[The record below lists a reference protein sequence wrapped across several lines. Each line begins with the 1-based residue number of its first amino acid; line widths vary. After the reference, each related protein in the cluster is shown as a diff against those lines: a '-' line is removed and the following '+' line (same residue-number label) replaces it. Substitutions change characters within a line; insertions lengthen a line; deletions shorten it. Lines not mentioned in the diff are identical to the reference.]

1 MTVLDKIDR
10 YILRQFIL
18 TFLFGLMAFI
28 VIYVAVDLMEH
39 LDDFFDHN
47 VPTPVIFEYYL
58 TMVPDIVHLIVPIGM
73 LLASLFTIGRLDTS
87 NELTAIRAGGRSMR
101 RIALPLLFFGLMVS
115 GAMIYFDGWVVPV
128 TNKQHYGINR
138 KYLGKD
144 LIGGQRNV
152 HLRIS
157 PTVNLL
163 MDYFDPTKGDANLVS
178 IERFDTAAPMLI
190 ERITRASTAEVTTK
204 VDTTITLKITE
215 RIDAAT
221 MSYDTTKKVWVLKNG
236 IARNFADSTRVAT
249 TSFQSREIPFL
260 PITPEELNLS
270 QQNINELTLEEFR
283 DRVEQE
289 RLGGRD
295 VNRLMVDYYAKF
307 AFPFAALIVIFF
319 GIPFSSNQRKS
330 GAAVQIAITALVSAI
345 YLVLTEISKT
355 FSYGTDVHPALIAWM
370 VNILFLFVGI
380 INLFRIE
387 RG

>member
-1 MTVLDKIDR
+1 MLDKIDR

-18 TFLFGLMAFI
+18 TFLFGMMAFI
-28 VIYVAVDLMEH
+28 VIYIAVDLMEH

-47 VPTPVIFEYYL
+47 VPTPVILEYYL

-73 LLASLFTIGRLDTS
+73 LLGSLFTIGRLDTS

-115 GAMIYFDGWVVPV
+115 GGMIYFDGWVVPF
-128 TNKQHYGINR
+128 TNKEHYGINR

-152 HLRIS
+152 YLRIS

-190 ERITRASTAEVTTK
+190 ERISRTSTSELKTK
-204 VDTTITLKITE
+204 VDTTIALKITE

-221 MSYDTTKKVWVLKNG
+221 MHYDTTKKVWVMKNG
-236 IARNFADSTRVAT
+236 IARNFTDSTRVAT

-283 DRVEQE
+283 DRIEQE

-295 VNRLMVDYYAKF
+295 VNRLLVDYYAKF
-307 AFPFAALIVIFF
+307 AFPFSALIVIFF

-355 FSYGTDVHPALIAWM
+355 FSYSGALPPVLIAWM
-370 VNILFLFVGI
+370 VNILFLIVGI